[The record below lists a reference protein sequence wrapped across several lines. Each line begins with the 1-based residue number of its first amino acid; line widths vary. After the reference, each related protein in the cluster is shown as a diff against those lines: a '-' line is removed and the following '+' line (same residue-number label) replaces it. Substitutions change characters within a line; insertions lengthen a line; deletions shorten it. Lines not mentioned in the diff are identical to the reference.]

1 MSELDGI
8 HNELKD
14 ILEQINQINEENERI
29 AAVYNGDYAFVRTYN
44 DYKERSDLNLTKEE
58 LERILVVINEQVGV
72 IRESNKL
79 LMQGR
84 ANFISVT
91 LTKITKIL
99 LKERLNRKVNLK
111 ELLDTLY
118 SNMNL
123 Y

>member
-14 ILEQINQINEENERI
+14 ILEQINRINKENERI

-44 DYKERSDLNLTKEE
+44 DYKERSDLDLTKEE

-111 ELLDTLY
+111 ELLDALY